1 MLPQQCFL
9 VCPRLNYGKV
19 YRRLQVKVKLS
30 WEGGIRVPTVAMW
43 KNNIP
48 PGITVNEPTNIM
60 DIFTTMAQLAGGKI
74 PNYRINDGK
83 NVLPLLTLEEAVSPH
98 QFMFHAVRYR
108 PPTENVTWKA
118 HFITPNWGP
127 GTEHCPQTGSTC
139 LCFGKHVTKHDPPLL
154 YDITNVSGYLKMREA
169 MEKHTQGIRPVPEQ
183 MGYPNAWW
191 SPRRQPCCN
200 FPYCSCVES

>member
-1 MLPQQCFL
+1 
-9 VCPRLNYGKV
+9 
-19 YRRLQVKVKLS
+19 
-30 WEGGIRVPTVAMW
+30 MW

-60 DIFTTMAQLAGGKI
+60 DIFTTMAQLAGGRI
-74 PNYRINDGK
+74 PNDRIIDGK
-83 NVLPLLTLEEAVSPH
+83 NILPLLTLKEAVSPH
-98 QFMFHAVRYR
+98 QFMFHYCGTAIHAVRYR
-108 PPTENVTWKA
+108 PATGNVTWKA

-127 GTEHCPQTGSTC
+127 GTEHCAQTGSTC
-139 LCFGKHVTKHDPPLL
+139 LCFGEHVTKHDPPLL
-154 YDITNVSGYLKMREA
+154 YDITNDPYEEHQVDTTQYHDIILKMKEA
-169 MEKHTQGIRPVPEQ
+169 TEKHMQGIRPVPEQ